1 MLCVNPYRT
10 GKEEFGCGKCLPCKF
25 AKRRV
30 WIGRMML
37 ELHCHAASCFVTL
50 TYKDEPNEFEPDH
63 LRVLFKQLRR
73 RRGPFRYLAVG
84 ERGKASGRRH
94 YHVALFGVS
103 MAESFAV
110 RECWVHGFV
119 DVGELNSR
127 SSAYLVKYL
136 LKDYGD
142 EKPFRRMSLK
152 PGIGG
157 LAVGRLAAGLAP
169 LLSSEVIEDVPPAI
183 RVAAR
188 KFPLGSYVRK
198 KVRVLSGRDPHT
210 PALVRAQHQ
219 EEYKAKCPLQRE
231 RERENGYVSALCR
244 LEILKSKEKLK

>member
-1 MLCVNPYRT
+1 
-10 GKEEFGCGKCLPCKF
+10 
-25 AKRRV
+25 
-30 WIGRMML
+30 MML